1 MTTTS
6 RLQPVTVG
14 VDASRARATT
24 AVEHGAALAR
34 ALDVSLRLVHASALP
49 FEGVA
54 FTPHEVDA
62 AREEAAAILLRASDI
77 AHRVAPDLAVTTRP
91 VLGSATLTLESASKD
106 SSALV
111 LVRRETRGAE
121 RLLTG
126 STSSWIATRAAC
138 PVVVVP
144 AGVHPSFTGPVVVAI
159 DADSPSHAALMYAFE
174 TARREHADLQVLHA
188 ARSGG
193 AEQGRRGVGETI
205 AGWGAEFPDVE
216 VTVRTVEAST
226 VDACAEA
233 TRGARLLV
241 LGRHRTTG
249 RRAPWTRSIAKAVL
263 ARTACPVVTVP
274 HDEVDLAYHPTPRA
288 MAAPGG
294 PVY

>member
-6 RLQPVTVG
+6 RPQPVTVG
-14 VDASRARATT
+14 VDASRSRTLT
-24 AVEHGAALAR
+24 AVEHGVPLAR
-34 ALDVSLRLVHASALP
+34 ALDAPLRLVHASALP

-54 FTPHEVDA
+54 FTPYEVDA
-62 AREEAAAILLRASDI
+62 AREEAAAILVRAADD
-77 AHRVAPDLAVTTRP
+77 AHRLGPDLAVTTHP
-91 VLGSATLTLESASKD
+91 VLGSATLALESASKE

-111 LVRRETRGAE
+111 VVRRDARTAE

-126 STSSWIATRAAC
+126 STSSRVATHASC

-144 AGVHPSFTGPVVVAI
+144 AGVRPASTGPVVVAI
-159 DADSPSHAALMYAFE
+159 DADSPSHAALTYAFE
-174 TARREHADLQVLHA
+174 AARRARTDLLVLHA
-188 ARSGG
+188 AHRGG
-193 AEQGRRGVGETI
+193 ATQGQRGVGETL
-205 AGWGAEFPDVE
+205 AGWREDYPEVE
-216 VTVRTVEAST
+216 VHTRTVEAST
-226 VDACAEA
+226 VDACADA

-249 RRAPWTRSIAKAVL
+249 PRAPWTRSIAKAVL
-263 ARTACPVVTVP
+263 SRTACPVVTVP
-274 HDEVDLAYHPTPRA
+274 HDAVDLAYHPTPRA